1 MPALAKPGIH
11 HVHRSEPL
19 RRPRTADGDWR
30 NRRKRRRKTSCAASQ
45 SFAQPE
51 PKGGIHVMSK
61 TGLIR
66 RDLFAAGGAGAAAL
80 VLGSLLGGQT
90 SPAFAEGNF
99 GPKKKLVFV
108 PQAAGD
114 WNIPIRAGQRD
125 FCAMVGWD
133 YQFLGNPVYSVE
145 NHAEQVNN
153 AIAAKADVIVT
164 E

>member
-1 MPALAKPGIH
+1 MTK
-11 HVHRSEPL
+11 
-19 RRPRTADGDWR
+19 
-30 NRRKRRRKTSCAASQ
+30 
-45 SFAQPE
+45 
-51 PKGGIHVMSK
+51 KGLV
-61 TGLIR
+61 R
-66 RDLFAAGGAGAAAL
+66 RDLLTGGGTGAAAL
-80 VLGSLLGGQT
+80 VLAGLA
-90 SPAFAEGNF
+90 SPALAAQNF

-153 AIAAKADVIVT
+153 AIAAKADIIIT
-164 E
+164 EL

>member
-1 MPALAKPGIH
+1 
-11 HVHRSEPL
+11 
-19 RRPRTADGDWR
+19 
-30 NRRKRRRKTSCAASQ
+30 
-45 SFAQPE
+45 
-51 PKGGIHVMSK
+51 MSK
-61 TGLIR
+61 KGLVR

-80 VLGSLLGGQT
+80 VLGSLLGQT
-90 SPAFAEGNF
+90 SPALAEGNF
-99 GPKKKLVFV
+99 GPKKKLVWV

-153 AIAAKADVIVT
+153 AIAAKADIIVT
-164 E
+164 ELENAGMTPTFKQAMSKGIIMIIID